1 MKDYTTI
8 LVPVDFNE
16 PSLKAAQYAAQ
27 LAGSQNGEL
36 ILMNVIET
44 PGLLMEFFSSGDE
57 LVNITNQSKD
67 KLQKIANS
75 LQETWPN
82 VKFGTLVE
90 RGKPYLKILEAAQ
103 TPEIKMVVLGE
114 NHDCQEPDTE
124 LGTTVFH
131 VTLKSTV
138 PVLTVKGMPARV
150 KNKIVL
156 PLDLTRDT
164 DKNLKS
170 ALMYGKNY
178 NSEIHLVSALI
189 GGIRISESRIYKKLK
204 DAEKVLNANDIRTQ
218 VKVFEISK
226 TPPFMRILEY
236 VEEVDA
242 DMIIVMTH
250 QEGFTFDNYI
260 GAFAHHIIN
269 LSKVPV
275 LSLTASATNNDIDHY
290 LKTIID
296 PIGLFQ
302 KITNQR

>member
-16 PSLKAAQYAAQ
+16 PSLKAANYAAQ
-27 LAGSQNGEL
+27 LAGSQNGEV

-44 PGLLMEFFSSGDE
+44 PGLLMDFFSSGDD
-57 LVNITNQSKD
+57 LVNITNQTKD
-67 KLQKIANS
+67 KLQEIANS
-75 LQETWPN
+75 LQEKWPN
-82 VKFGTLVE
+82 IKFSTLVE
-90 RGKPYLKILEAAQ
+90 RGKPYIKILEAAQ
-103 TPEIKMVVLGE
+103 NPEIKMVVLGE

-138 PVLTVKGMPARV
+138 PVLTIKGEPAKV

-164 DKNLKS
+164 DKNLKA

-189 GGIRISESRIYKKLK
+189 GGIRINESRIYKKLK
-204 DAEKVLNANDIRTQ
+204 DAEKILNANDIRTQ
-218 VKVFEISK
+218 VKVFDISEV
-226 TPPFMRILEY
+226 PPFMRVLEY
-236 VEEVDA
+236 AEEVET

-250 QEGFTFDNYI
+250 QEGFTYDNYI

-275 LSLTASATNNDIDHY
+275 LSLTASATNNDINHY
-290 LKTIID
+290 LKTFVD
-296 PIGLFQ
+296 SIGLSQ
-302 KITNQR
+302 K

>member
-16 PSLKAAQYAAQ
+16 PSLKATQYAAQ
-27 LAGSQNGEL
+27 LAGGQNGEV

-44 PGLLMEFFSSGDE
+44 PGWLVEFFSSGDE
-57 LVNITNQSKD
+57 LVKITNQAKD
-67 KLQKIANS
+67 KLIELADS
-75 LQETWPN
+75 LQMNWPN

-90 RGKPYLKILEAAQ
+90 RGKPYVKILEAAQ
-103 TPEIKMVVLGE
+103 TPEVKMVVLGE

-138 PVLTVKGMPARV
+138 PVLTIKGMPAKA

-164 DKNLKS
+164 DKNLKA

-189 GGIRISESRIYKKLK
+189 GGIKISESRIYKKLK
-204 DAEKVLNANDIRTQ
+204 DAEKVLNANDIKTQ
-218 VKVFEISK
+218 VKVFDISEV
-226 TPPFMRILEY
+226 PPFMRVLEY
-236 VEEVDA
+236 AEEVEA

-250 QEGFTFDNYI
+250 QEGFTYDNYI

-290 LKTIID
+290 FKTIVD
-296 PIGLFQ
+296 PIGLFR
-302 KITNQR
+302 K

>member
-8 LVPVDFNE
+8 LVPVDFKE
-16 PSLKAAQYAAQ
+16 PSLKAANYAAQ
-27 LAGSQNGEL
+27 LAGSQNGEI

-44 PGLLMEFFSSGDE
+44 PGLLMDFFSSGDD
-57 LVNITNQSKD
+57 LVNITNQTKD
-67 KLQKIANS
+67 KLQELANS
-75 LQETWPN
+75 LKENWPN
-82 VKFGTLVE
+82 IKFSTLVE

-103 TPEIKMVVLGE
+103 NPEIKMVVLGE
-114 NHDCQEPDTE
+114 NHDCQDPDTE

-138 PVLTVKGMPARV
+138 PVLTIKGVPAKV
-150 KNKIVL
+150 NNKIVL
-156 PLDLTRDT
+156 PLDLTRET
-164 DKNLKS
+164 DKNLKA

-189 GGIRISESRIYKKLK
+189 GGVRINESRIYKKLK
-204 DAEKVLNANDIRTQ
+204 DAEKVLNANGIRTQ
-218 VKVFEISK
+218 VKVFDISEV
-226 TPPFMRILEY
+226 PPFMRVLEY
-236 VEEVDA
+236 AEEIET

-250 QEGFTFDNYI
+250 QEGFTYDNYI

-290 LKTIID
+290 LKSIVD
-296 PIGLFQ
+296 SIGLS
-302 KITNQR
+302 

>member
-16 PSLKAAQYAAQ
+16 PSLKATQYAAQ
-27 LAGSQNGEL
+27 LAGSQDGEI

-57 LVNITNQSKD
+57 LVKITNQAKD
-67 KLQKIANS
+67 KLLELSKS
-75 LQETWPN
+75 LQKNWPN

-90 RGKPYLKILEAAQ
+90 RGKPYIKILEAAQ
-103 TPEIKMVVLGE
+103 NPEIKMVVLGE
-114 NHDCQEPDTE
+114 NHDCKEPDTE

-131 VTLKSTV
+131 VTLKSPV
-138 PVLTVKGMPARV
+138 PVLTIKGKPEKA

-156 PLDLTRDT
+156 PLDLTRDI
-164 DKNLKS
+164 DKNLKA

-204 DAEKVLNANDIRTQ
+204 EVEKVLNANDIRTQ
-218 VKVFEISK
+218 IQVFDISK
-226 TPPFMRILEY
+226 VPPFKRVLEY
-236 VEEVDA
+236 AEEVEA

-250 QEGFTFDNYI
+250 QEGFTYDNYI

-275 LSLTASATNNDIDHY
+275 LSLTASATENDIDHY
-290 LKTIID
+290 FKPLID
-296 PIGLFQ
+296 PIGLFRN
-302 KITNQR
+302 K

>member
-16 PSLKAAQYAAQ
+16 PSLKATQYASQ
-27 LAGSQNGEL
+27 LASSQNGEI

-44 PGLLMEFFSSGDE
+44 PGMLMEFFSSGDE
-57 LVNITNQSKD
+57 LVKITNQSKD
-67 KLQKIANS
+67 KLLELANLLQKN
-75 LQETWPN
+75 WPN
-82 VKFGTLVE
+82 VKFGTRVE
-90 RGKPYLKILEAAQ
+90 RGKPYIKILEEAKQ
-103 TPEIKMVVLGE
+103 SEIKMVVLGE
-114 NHDCQEPDTE
+114 NHDCKEPDTE
-124 LGTTVFH
+124 LGTTVYH

-138 PVLTVKGMPARV
+138 PVLTVKGTPVKV

-164 DKNLKS
+164 DKNLKA

-226 TPPFMRILEY
+226 VPPFMRVLEY
-236 VEEVDA
+236 AEEIEA

-250 QEGFTFDNYI
+250 QEGFTYDNYI

-290 LKTIID
+290 FKTIVD
-296 PIGLFQ
+296 PIGLFR
-302 KITNQR
+302 K